1 MPEARSH
8 SKVDLTAVPKS
19 AQVDLCV
26 MAIFRAAA
34 ALDSPE
40 GREAIE
46 RGKKEYLRHVAERE
60 RSDANRD
67 ATSTE
72 KGGMSAN
79 SSQKGDR
86 MKTKKVPPPVCKTG
100 DGGGTN
106 DMITRKQDTIPMKF
120 CQAEVRYG

>member
-46 RGKKEYLRHVAERE
+46 RGQKEYLRHVAERE

-67 ATSTE
+67 TTSTE
-72 KGGMSAN
+72 KGGTSAN
-79 SSQKGDR
+79 SPQKGDR

>member
-1 MPEARSH
+1 MPETRSH
-8 SKVDLTAVPKS
+8 SEIDLTAVPKS

-26 MAIFRAAA
+26 MAIIRAAA

-46 RGKKEYLRHVAERE
+46 RGKKEYLRHLAERE
-60 RSDANRD
+60 RSDASRD
-67 ATSTE
+67 TTSPE
-72 KGGMSAN
+72 KGGSSAN